1 MIGKQNSNLNEG
13 AFPILFS
20 DNIIPEQKEFIT
32 NTNNSFF
39 NEFVKLYTKNLFLKS
54 QLNEILQEKKELSKI
69 ILKLEQEK
77 KKKIKEGKKIE
88 INDNMNINYENMIF
102 YKKTK
107 KVRRKKKDINYIYN
121 CYFPNCN
128 KSYPRKNSLNLH
140 IKLKH
145 KKDVNSKNDCI

>member
-1 MIGKQNSNLNEG
+1 MIRKKNSKLKEG
-13 AFPILFS
+13 DFTILFS
-20 DNIIPEQKEFIT
+20 DNISPEQKEFIT

-39 NEFVKLYTKNLFLKS
+39 NEFVKLYTKNMFLKS
-54 QLNEILQEKKELSKI
+54 QLNEILKEKKELSQI

-102 YKKTK
+102 YRKTK

-145 KKDVNSKNDCI
+145 KKDVNSKK